1 MTWTDVSACR
11 ENLLTTMGA
20 TPATLTSRDH
30 TGLVLGFWAQECL
43 FTAANA
49 EQSRPIAIREEAP
62 RHDC

>member
-1 MTWTDVSACR
+1 MSRICSLVASLSVALVIAACGQAAD
-11 ENLLTTMGA
+11 EDA
-20 TPATLTSRDH
+20 
-30 TGLVLGFWAQECL
+30 ECL